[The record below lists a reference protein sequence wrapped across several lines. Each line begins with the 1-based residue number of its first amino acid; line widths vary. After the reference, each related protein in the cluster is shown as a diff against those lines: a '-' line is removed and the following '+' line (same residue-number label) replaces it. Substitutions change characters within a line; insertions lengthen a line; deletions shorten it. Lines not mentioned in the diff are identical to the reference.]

1 MAMFIVPISDTIP
14 PVKSAFEKGG
24 TSAAAA
30 PPSNGF
36 TSLFR
41 DIFAEVQETHRV
53 VAEDNVRMAMGE
65 IDDLHTLYNNMT
77 KAQLSVDA
85 FVAVKNAVVDS
96 YEKVLQMQI

>member
-14 PVKSAFEKGG
+14 PVKSAFESGG
-24 TSAAAA
+24 KAVDTE
-30 PPSNGF
+30 PKTGF

-41 DIFAEVQETHRV
+41 DIFAEVQESNRI

-77 KAQLSVDA
+77 KAQISVEA
-85 FVAVKNAVVDS
+85 FVAVKNATVES
-96 YEKVLQMQI
+96 YERIMQMQI